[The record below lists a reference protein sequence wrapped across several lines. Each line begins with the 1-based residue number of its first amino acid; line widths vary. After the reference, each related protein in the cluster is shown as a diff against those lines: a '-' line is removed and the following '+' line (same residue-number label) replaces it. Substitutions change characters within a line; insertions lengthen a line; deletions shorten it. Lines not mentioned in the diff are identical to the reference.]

1 MQVSDP
7 RRDDDLALPARE
19 SIKAVSHVRST
30 ILMASQARL
39 REEGLYDRYVAHLPP
54 TYKSELVE
62 LGAPCWL
69 PVAVGVAHY
78 AACDALGL
86 AERDVVAIG
95 QQIAMNN
102 DGTFLGIASN
112 IARGSGVTPWALVR
126 QANRIWGRGFM
137 GGALGSTRLGPKEL
151 RLDVVSWPC
160 ATVPYCRWAFRGLVL
175 GLVKLVSREAY
186 VRELRLSSLTGS
198 QDIALQ
204 VSWV

>member
-1 MQVSDP
+1 M
-7 RRDDDLALPARE
+7 
-19 SIKAVSHVRST
+19 RST

-39 REEGLYDRYVAHLPP
+39 REEGLYDRYLAQLSGS
-54 TYKSELVE
+54 YQIELVE

-69 PVAVGVAHY
+69 PVMLGVAHY

-86 AERDVVAIG
+86 AEREVVALA
-95 QQIAMNN
+95 QRVAMQG

-112 IARGSGVTPWALVR
+112 MARGVGVTPWAMAS
-126 QANRIWGRGFM
+126 QAARVWARGFV
-137 GGALGSTRLGPKEL
+137 GGAIGTTRLGPKEL

-160 ATVPYCRWAFRGLVL
+160 ATVPYCRWAFRGLVH

-186 VRELRLSSLTGS
+186 VRELRLSSLTSS
-198 QDIALQ
+198 QDLALQ

>member
-1 MQVSDP
+1 VSNP
-7 RRDDDLALPARE
+7 CADDETALPARD
-19 SIKAVSHVRST
+19 SIKGVSHVRST

-39 REEGLYDRYVAHLPP
+39 REEGLFDRYLTRLSP
-54 TYKSELVE
+54 THKTELVE

-69 PVAVGVAHY
+69 PVEVGVAHY

-86 AERDVVAIG
+86 AEREVVAIG
-95 QQIAMNN
+95 QRVGMHS

-112 IARGSGVTPWALVR
+112 IARGAGVSPWAIVS
-126 QANRIWGRGFM
+126 QASRIWARGFV
-137 GGALGSTRLGPKEL
+137 GGAIGSTRLGPKEL

-175 GLVKLVSREAY
+175 GLIKLVSREAY
-186 VRELRLSSLTGS
+186 VRELRLSSLTNS
-198 QDIALQ
+198 QDLVLQ